1 MFIYIRG
8 FLITVILLFHYFGG
22 ICNSDSI
29 VHPLSYSSRFH
40 YGFIFT
46 HTAVLHQF
54 ADRNPAGF
62 EVDLMRLNNAEE
74 DYIQCNCWSYS
85 GVSLGFVN
93 FGLPNILGNALT
105 VNGFIEPVLLNYTLL
120 KLNLRLGT
128 GLAFL
133 SKVYDAETNPT
144 NQFFSSK
151 LSFTLIG
158 GLRFVVPIN
167 DQFRI
172 EGSSWY
178 NHISNGGIKQPNKG
192 MNYPTFSLGLNYSPY
207 REYFF
212 DRNNMS
218 FKTSQRNRK
227 FFLRSFF
234 SGKVQDETPEYPLVF
249 CPISGFSG
257 GYIHPFSTLSLISLS
272 MGIERDGYLNE
283 SLRRDGREIQKG
295 IVDLA
300 LGYGVNA
307 GRFTFLLRMGLY
319 IVAPVDQNDIIFQ
332 QYDLFYSIN
341 SRLETGVY
349 LKAHRH
355 VAEHMGISLFY
366 SLFVQN

>member
-1 MFIYIRG
+1 MFN
-8 FLITVILLFHYFGG
+8 FFKAFVVFTFLLFHS
-22 ICNSDSI
+22 ISVECNNDSI
-29 VHPLSYSSRFH
+29 IRPLSYSSRLH

-62 EVDLMRLNNAEE
+62 EVDVMRLNNAQE
-74 DYIQCNCWSYS
+74 DYVQCNCWSYT
-85 GVSLGFVN
+85 GVSIGFVN

-105 VNGFIEPVLLNYTLL
+105 LNGFVEPVLLNHKLL
-120 KLNLRLGT
+120 MLDLRLGT

-133 SKVYDAETNPT
+133 SKVYNAETNPT

-151 LSFTLIG
+151 LSFTLLG
-158 GLRFVVPIN
+158 GLRLVVPIN
-167 DQFRI
+167 ERFRI
-172 EGSSWY
+172 EGTSWY

-212 DRNNMS
+212 DRNIMS
-218 FKTSQRNRK
+218 LKSSKRNK
-227 FFLRSFF
+227 KVFLRSFF
-234 SGKVQDETPEYPLVF
+234 SGKVQNETPEYPLVF

-257 GYIHPFSTLSLISLS
+257 GYIHPFRTLSLISLS

-283 SLRRDGREIQKG
+283 SLRRNGREIQKG

-300 LGYGVNA
+300 LGYGVSA
-307 GRFTFLLRMGLY
+307 GNFSFLLRMGLY
-319 IVAPVDQNDIIFQ
+319 IVAPANQSDVIFQ

-366 SLFVQN
+366 NLYSQN